1 MDDVILSI
9 DLFDATFK
17 KIALVL
23 AILLLLIVTISKPL
37 KKRMCVNVYGWYG
50 VLPQA
55 VIEQFEKE
63 TGIHVHYDVFDNN
76 EMLEAKL
83 LASNSGY
90 DVVMPTVTP
99 YGVRQL
105 ALKIYQRIDKRL
117 LPNLGDVEPVLI
129 NKMKDLDPD
138 MDFFM
143 PYYWATTGL
152 AFDED
157 RLKSVIP
164 DVPLDDVHL
173 LFDVDVLA
181 KLKPYGV
188 SLLQEPVDIFPLF
201 LAYLGRDRDSRSL
214 EDLWVVSQRLAVV
227 SRYIRRFSSAR
238 FVTDLVFGD
247 VCVAQAWSGEAL
259 RAIDDAKKI
268 GRNIRYIIPKSG
280 GDIWIDA
287 LAIPIGAPNVK
298 NAHAFINF
306 LLRPEIS
313 AQITNYSQMA
323 TMVVRA
329 KSLVDKDLLENS
341 LIFPTEETL
350 ETLHISPVFT
360 GDAAE
365 VYERVRTRLWAQI
378 KMQRPLTRALFEEIA
393 RKQRVRVRK
402 QKE

>member
-1 MDDVILSI
+1 
-9 DLFDATFK
+9 LFDATVK
-17 KIALVL
+17 KIALVVAVSFL
-23 AILLLLIVTISKPL
+23 VIVTIARPL
-37 KKRMCVNVYGWYG
+37 NVRPCVNVYGWYG
-50 VLPQA
+50 VLPQS
-55 VIEQFEKE
+55 ILEQFENE

-105 ALKIYQRIDKRL
+105 ALKIYQRIDRNM
-117 LPNLGDVEPVLI
+117 LPELGEVESTLI
-129 NKMKDLDPD
+129 EKMKDIDPN
-138 MDFFM
+138 MEFFL
-143 PYYWATTGL
+143 PYYWGTTGI

-157 RLKSVIP
+157 RLKAVIP
-164 DVPLDDVHL
+164 DVPTDDIHL
-173 LFDVDVLA
+173 LFDVNVLE

-188 SLLQEPVDIFPLF
+188 SLLQEPVDIFPIF
-201 LAYLGRDRDSRSL
+201 LEYLGQDRNSRSL
-214 EDLWVVSQRLAVV
+214 EDLWFASQRLAVI
-227 SRYIRRFSSAR
+227 SKYIRRFSSAR
-238 FVTDLVFGD
+238 FITDLVFGD

-259 RAIDDAKKI
+259 RAIDDAKKV

-298 NAHAFINF
+298 NAHVFINF

-313 AQITNYSQMA
+313 AQITNYSQLA

-329 KSLVDKDLLENS
+329 KPFIERNLLENS

-350 ETLHISPVFT
+350 KTLHISPTFM
-360 GDAAE
+360 GNAAE

-378 KMQRPLTRALFEEIA
+378 KMQRPVTRALFDEVV
-393 RKQRVRVRK
+393 RKQRVRIRK
-402 QKE
+402 Q